1 MKVYET
7 FIWCPGYLF
16 STLPHIRPCV
26 QYMNFISRKVIYSL
40 IKWILYFFKVWKK
53 NSHSHGHC
61 SSVVTEAAIQRYSP
75 KKLLLKI
82 SLISQ
87 ENECNWLWHWS
98 FPVNFAQFLRTNIFR
113 ERLWWLLLSL
123 LLTLNS
129 YVNENVPPCASI
141 FDYLLVYDMAIT
153 WLSRNHFL
161 VKDPSIV
168 NRAIFRIS

>member
-1 MKVYET
+1 MPWISVFHTSSHQTLCPIHEFHITQSYLQFNKVDT
-7 FIWCPGYLF
+7 VFL
-16 STLPHIRPCV
+16 
-26 QYMNFISRKVIYSL
+26 QSL
-40 IKWILYFFKVWKK
+40 KKK